1 MVDKYSDLLKA
12 CLMATLGRSWEQLTT
27 YSALGRHRNSCIH
40 KKNWEACNGVNSTKQ
55 TVSPC
60 RVWVT
65 VAILDWIDA
74 ILKWHARIKRGDKG
88 GSRLISLD
96 LCIHMN
102 LHIKEIQI
110 VEPYATS
117 KN

>member
-1 MVDKYSDLLKA
+1 
-12 CLMATLGRSWEQLTT
+12 MATLGRSWEQLTT
-27 YSALGRHRNSCIH
+27 YSALSRHRNSCLH
-40 KKNWEACNGVNSTKQ
+40 KKNWEACNGANSTKQ
-55 TVSPC
+55 TASPC

-65 VAILDWIDA
+65 VAILDWTDA
-74 ILKWHARIKRGDKG
+74 ILNDMRGSWGVTG